1 MNVAGARR
9 GMLIENQRPLSTGG
23 KMGKFA
29 LVVALVVG
37 LCDSAFSRDAL
48 RLGRPHLT
56 TAAVELFWRE

>member
-1 MNVAGARR
+1 
-9 GMLIENQRPLSTGG
+9 
-23 KMGKFA
+23 MGKFA